1 MNKQFSDDE
10 LIKLYQQNND
20 AMPPKHVDEAIL
32 ARAADAVNG
41 ENKTFDK
48 KVFGNKD
55 LEGKLR
61 ARKATEI
68 SNRWWQYSGLAAAIV
83 AVAVLA
89 PWQYY
94 QDPILV
100 SVESAE
106 VPAAMPKA
114 KQAPESAPQ
123 IERVE
128 ILAEDV
134 QMERIEVTGARIER
148 STPEQKARAVQ
159 AVSPVMYSINLSEPN
174 NELSAKPNGKPIA
187 EFKEILAKL
196 ENKDEEGAQSALIK
210 LLKEKPE
217 YHDDIPEPLEDLYQ
231 ALVKN
236 GKIER
241 PDTLSKSD
249 DKLKDKN

>member
-20 AMPPKHVDEAIL
+20 AMPPKHIDDAIL

-41 ENKTFDK
+41 ENRSIDN
-48 KVFGNKD
+48 VG
-55 LEGKLR
+55 LESKAR
-61 ARKATEI
+61 ARKATKT
-68 SNRWWQYSGLAAAIV
+68 SSRWWQYSGLAAAIV
-83 AVAVLA
+83 TVAVLA

-94 QDPILV
+94 QDPMLV
-100 SVESAE
+100 SVESVE
-106 VPAAMPKA
+106 VPAMPKA
-114 KQAPESAPQ
+114 KQAQESTSQ

-148 STPEQKARAVQ
+148 AAPDQKARAVQ
-159 AVSPVMYSINLSEPN
+159 VVSPVMYGINLSEPN
-174 NELSAKPNGKPIA
+174 AKPNGK
-187 EFKEILAKL
+187 FKDILAKL
-196 ENKDEEGAQSALIK
+196 ENKDEAGAQSALIK

-217 YHDDIPEPLEDLYQ
+217 YHDDIPEPLEDLYL
-231 ALVKN
+231 ALVKS

-241 PDTLSKSD
+241 PETSSKSD
-249 DKLKDKN
+249 DKSKDKN

>member
-1 MNKQFSDDE
+1 MSKQFSDDD

-20 AMPPKHVDEAIL
+20 AMPPKHIDDAIL
-32 ARAADAVNG
+32 ACAADAVND
-41 ENKTFDK
+41 ENKVFDQ
-48 KVFGNKD
+48 KVFGNKA
-55 LEGKLR
+55 LESKSR
-61 ARKATEI
+61 AQQATKT

-94 QDPILV
+94 QDPMLV

-106 VPAAMPKA
+106 VPTISKA

-123 IERVE
+123 IERVD
-128 ILAEDV
+128 IQAEDV
-134 QMERIEVTGARIER
+134 QMERIEVTGSRLER
-148 STPEQKARAVQ
+148 AAPEQKARAVQ
-159 AVSPVMYSINLSEPN
+159 AVSPVMYGINLSEPN
-174 NELSAKPNGKPIA
+174 AKPNAKPNA
-187 EFKEILAKL
+187 VFKDIVARL
-196 ENKDEEGAQSALIK
+196 ENKDEAGAQSALIK

-231 ALVKN
+231 ALLKS

-241 PDTLSKSD
+241 PETSSKLD
-249 DKLKDKN
+249 DKSKDKN

>member
-20 AMPPKHVDEAIL
+20 AMPPKHIDDVIL
-32 ARAADAVNG
+32 ARAADTVNG
-41 ENKTFDK
+41 ENNTFDK
-48 KVFGNKD
+48 KEYDNRV
-55 LEGKLR
+55 LESKLR
-61 ARKATEI
+61 SQKATKT
-68 SNRWWQYSGLAAAIV
+68 SSRWWQYSGLAAAIV

-94 QDPILV
+94 QDPMLV

-106 VPAAMPKA
+106 VPAMAKA
-114 KQAPESAPQ
+114 KQAQESAPQ

-128 ILAEDV
+128 MLAEDV
-134 QMERIEVTGARIER
+134 QMELIEVTGARIER
-148 STPEQKARAVQ
+148 AAPEQKARAVQ
-159 AVSPVMYSINLSEPN
+159 AVSPVMYGINLSEPN
-174 NELSAKPNGKPIA
+174 AKPNAVYKD
-187 EFKEILAKL
+187 ILAKL
-196 ENKDEEGAQSALIK
+196 ENKDKAGAQSALIK

-231 ALVKN
+231 ALVKS

-241 PDTLSKSD
+241 PETSSKSG
-249 DKLKDKN
+249 DKTKDKN

>member
-1 MNKQFSDDE
+1 MSKQLSDNE

-20 AMPPKHVDEAIL
+20 AMPPKDIDDAIL
-32 ARAADAVNG
+32 ARAADAVSG
-41 ENKTFDK
+41 ENGIFDK
-48 KVFGNKD
+48 KVPGNKG
-55 LEGKLR
+55 LESKGR
-61 ARKATEI
+61 ANKATKT
-68 SNRWWQYSGLAAAIV
+68 SSRWWQYSGLAAAIV

-94 QDPILV
+94 QDPMLV

-106 VPAAMPKA
+106 VPAMPKA
-114 KQAPESAPQ
+114 KQAQESAPQ

-148 STPEQKARAVQ
+148 AAPEQKARAVQ
-159 AVSPVMYSINLSEPN
+159 AVSPVMYGINLSEPN
-174 NELSAKPNGKPIA
+174 NEPNA
-187 EFKEILAKL
+187 MFKDILAKL
-196 ENKDEEGAQSALIK
+196 ENKDEAGAQSALIK

-217 YHDDIPEPLEDLYQ
+217 YHDDIPEPLEDLYL
-231 ALVKN
+231 ALVKS

-241 PDTLSKSD
+241 PDTSSKSD
-249 DKLKDKN
+249 DKSKDKN

>member
-20 AMPPKHVDEAIL
+20 AMPPKHIDDTIL
-32 ARAADAVNG
+32 ARAADAVNY
-41 ENKTFDK
+41 ENKVFDQK
-48 KVFGNKD
+48 IFGNND
-55 LEGKLR
+55 LGRKSR
-61 ARKATEI
+61 AKKATKT
-68 SNRWWQYSGLAAAIV
+68 SSRWWQYSGLAAAIV

-94 QDPILV
+94 QDPMLV
-100 SVESAE
+100 SVE
-106 VPAAMPKA
+106 VPAMPKA
-114 KQAPESAPQ
+114 KQAQESAPQ

-148 STPEQKARAVQ
+148 AAPEQKARAVQ
-159 AVSPVMYSINLSEPN
+159 AVSPVMYGINLSEPN
-174 NELSAKPNGKPIA
+174 AKPNTV
-187 EFKEILAKL
+187 FKDILAKL
-196 ENKDEEGAQSALIK
+196 ENKDEAGAQSALIK

-231 ALVKN
+231 ALVKS

-241 PDTLSKSD
+241 PETSSKSD
-249 DKLKDKN
+249 DKSKDKN

>member
-20 AMPPKHVDEAIL
+20 VMPPKHIDDAIL
-32 ARAADAVNG
+32 ACAADAVND
-41 ENKTFDK
+41 ENKVFDQ
-48 KVFGNKD
+48 KVFGNKG
-55 LEGKLR
+55 LEGKSR
-61 ARKATEI
+61 AQKATKT
-68 SNRWWQYSGLAAAIV
+68 SSRWWQYSGLAAAIV

-100 SVESAE
+100 SVEPAE

-114 KQAPESAPQ
+114 KQAQESAPQ

-128 ILAEDV
+128 ILAEDT
-134 QMERIEVTGARIER
+134 QMERIEVTGTKLER
-148 STPEQKARAVQ
+148 AAPEQKARAVQ
-159 AVSPVMYSINLSEPN
+159 AVSPVMYGIHLSEPN
-174 NELSAKPNGKPIA
+174 SELKTKPNVVF
-187 EFKEILAKL
+187 EDILAKL
-196 ENKDEEGAQSALIK
+196 ENKDKAGAQSALIK

-231 ALVKN
+231 ALVKS

-241 PDTLSKSD
+241 PETSSKLD
-249 DKLKDKN
+249 DRSKDKN

>member
-1 MNKQFSDDE
+1 MSKQFSDDD

-20 AMPPKHVDEAIL
+20 AMPPKHIDDAIL
-32 ARAADAVNG
+32 ARAADVVNG
-41 ENKTFDK
+41 ENKIFDK
-48 KVFGNKD
+48 KVSGNKD
-55 LEGKLR
+55 LESKAR
-61 ARKATEI
+61 AQKATKT

-128 ILAEDV
+128 ILAEDE
-134 QMERIEVTGARIER
+134 QMERIEVTGARLER
-148 STPEQKARAVQ
+148 AAPEQKARAVQ
-159 AVSPVMYSINLSEPN
+159 AVSPVMYGINLSEPN
-174 NELSAKPNGKPIA
+174 NELSAKPNGM
-187 EFKEILAKL
+187 FKEILAKL
-196 ENKDEEGAQSALIK
+196 ENKDEAGAQSALIK

>member
-20 AMPPKHVDEAIL
+20 AMPPKHIDDAIL
-32 ARAADAVNG
+32 ARAADAVND
-41 ENKTFDK
+41 EKVSDNK
-48 KVFGNKD
+48 G
-55 LEGKLR
+55 LESKSR
-61 ARKATEI
+61 AQKATKI

-94 QDPILV
+94 QDPMLV

-106 VPAAMPKA
+106 VPAMPKA
-114 KQAPESAPQ
+114 KQAQESAPQ
-123 IERVE
+123 IERVDV
-128 ILAEDV
+128 LAEDV

-148 STPEQKARAVQ
+148 AAPEQKARAVQ
-159 AVSPVMYSINLSEPN
+159 AVSPVMYGINLSEPHT
-174 NELSAKPNGKPIA
+174 KPNGKPNA
-187 EFKEILAKL
+187 VFKDILAKL
-196 ENKDEEGAQSALIK
+196 ENKDEAGAQSALIK

-217 YHDDIPEPLEDLYQ
+217 YHDDIPEPLEDLYL
-231 ALVKN
+231 ALVKS

-241 PDTLSKSD
+241 PETSSKSD
-249 DKLKDKN
+249 DKSKDKN